1 MSDMEPRR
9 AERQGKEQTP
19 VLEVR
24 GAVKRFGSVT
34 ALRGVDLALHRG
46 QVLGLLGDNG
56 AGKSTLIKSIMGVHA
71 IDEGEIRVDGVPVK
85 ISSPT
90 DARALGIEAVYQD
103 LALFDNLDIVTNL
116 YVGHE
121 ITKASWLGPLSWM
134 DRKAMNSDARERLER
149 LQVNLPDFRSSIG
162 LMSGGQRQAVSVARA
177 VAFAKRVLILD
188 EPTAALGVRETR
200 NVLDIVRRLPQEHD
214 ISIILI
220 SHNMEHVVQVCDDA
234 LVMRQGRVVGTER
247 PAPETMQN
255 IVSMIVGATSSSA
268 GPPKSPTRG
277 ADTPEDR

>member
-1 MSDMEPRR
+1 MTDPQRPTP
-9 AERQGKEQTP
+9 ATP

-24 GAVKRFGSVT
+24 GAVKRFGAVT
-34 ALRGVDLALHRG
+34 ALDHVDLTLYRG

-56 AGKSTLIKSIMGVHA
+56 AGKSTLIKGIMGVHPM
-71 IDEGEIRVDGVPVK
+71 DEGEILIDGTPTR

-90 DARALGIEAVYQD
+90 DARDLGIEAVYQD

-121 ITKASWLGPLSWM
+121 ITKPKWLGALSWLDKG
-134 DRKAMNSDARERLER
+134 AMSVDARERLDR

-234 LVMRQGRVVGTER
+234 MVMRQGRVVGTER
-247 PAPETMQN
+247 PSPDSIQR
-255 IVSMIVGATSSSA
+255 IVSMIVGATAPGATA
-268 GPPKSPTRG
+268 G
-277 ADTPEDR
+277 

>member
-1 MSDMEPRR
+1 MTDPARPTT
-9 AERQGKEQTP
+9 ATP

-24 GAVKRFGSVT
+24 GAVKRFGAVT
-34 ALRGVDLALHRG
+34 ALDHVDLTLYRG

-56 AGKSTLIKSIMGVHA
+56 AGKSTLIKGIMGVHPM
-71 IDEGEIRVDGVPVK
+71 DEGEVLIDGTPAR

-90 DARALGIEAVYQD
+90 DARDLGIEAVYQD

-121 ITKASWLGPLSWM
+121 ITKPKWLGALSWLDKG
-134 DRKAMNSDARERLER
+134 AMSEDARERLDR

-234 LVMRQGRVVGTER
+234 MVMRQGRVVGTER
-247 PAPETMQN
+247 PSPDSIQR
-255 IVSMIVGATSSSA
+255 IVSMIVGATAPGAAA
-268 GPPKSPTRG
+268 G
-277 ADTPEDR
+277 

>member
-1 MSDMEPRR
+1 MSEMTATPS
-9 AERQGKEQTP
+9 GPPSGTPGGTP

-24 GAVKRFGSVT
+24 GAVKRFGAVT
-34 ALRGVDLALHRG
+34 ALNHVDLTLHRG

-56 AGKSTLIKSIMGVHA
+56 AGKSTLIKGIMGVHPM
-71 IDEGEIRVDGVPVK
+71 DEGEILLDGTPAR
-85 ISSPT
+85 IGSPT
-90 DARALGIEAVYQD
+90 DARDLGIEAVYQD

-121 ITKASWLGPLSWM
+121 ITRPAWLGALSWL
-134 DRKAMNSDARERLER
+134 DKRAMHDDARERLER

-200 NVLDIVRRLPQEHD
+200 NVLDIVRRLPAEHD

-220 SHNMEHVVQVCDDA
+220 SHNMEHVVQVCDEA
-234 LVMRQGRVVGTER
+234 MVMRQGRVVGTER
-247 PAPETMQN
+247 PSRESMQR
-255 IVSMIVGATSSSA
+255 IVSMIVGATPSGAAGSSEA
-268 GPPKSPTRG
+268 R
-277 ADTPEDR
+277 